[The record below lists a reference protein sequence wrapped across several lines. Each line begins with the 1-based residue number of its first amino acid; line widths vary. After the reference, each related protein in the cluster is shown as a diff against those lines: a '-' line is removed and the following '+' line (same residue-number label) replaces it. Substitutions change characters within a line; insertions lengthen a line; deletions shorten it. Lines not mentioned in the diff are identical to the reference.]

1 MPSPRLPK
9 ETIRTIALELGFDL
23 VRFGPADPGEHGL
36 HFRRWLA
43 EGRHGDMQYLVDNA
57 PRILDPGSW
66 RAGVRSAVALAVDY
80 GGPAGELPGG
90 GRIAR
95 YATGRDYHRW
105 LRERVFSLRERLE
118 SAGLPYGSMN
128 GGTDAVPV
136 LERALAVRA
145 GIGFLAK
152 SAMVISPTHGPYLQ
166 LAELLTDE
174 ELPPDPPAAGSCG
187 TCTACLDAC
196 PTQAITAPFQVD
208 ARRCLSY
215 TTIELRGFAAP
226 ELRAAQGDWL
236 FGCDVCL
243 EVCPFTKKSAR
254 RSVLG
259 TDRPKELQP
268 HRIVQTWT
276 LVDVLQMDEAR
287 FQSEFTGHRDASRG
301 SQRHAPQCRRGARQS
316 HATTAPCRRWSK
328 CCTTRIRSC
337 VATPHGRSA
346 GSLPRSEALARGLA
360 AASPTRK
367 CASSSSARSLRGEQT
382 LQLIEHRAD
391 LRRDVGVAHQLGD
404 LLHRALHQ
412 AVLRRGQRALEL
424 AEAAELA
431 HLGLQRADD
440 ALETRLRLLG
450 GGAVGDTPTA
460 TWSGRRRSSSAC
472 RRPRSAW
479 PCHRPQP

>member
-1 MPSPRLPK
+1 VSVPAPRLPA
-9 ETIRTIALELGFDL
+9 ETIRAIAHDLGFDL
-23 VRFGPADPGEHGL
+23 VRFGPADPGEHGE

-43 EGRHGDMQYLVDNA
+43 DGRHGDMQYLVDNA
-57 PRILDPGSW
+57 PRILDPTAW
-66 RAGVRSAVALAVDY
+66 RAGVRSAITLAVDY

-90 GRIAR
+90 GRVAR

-105 LRERVFSLRERLE
+105 LRERVFALRERLE
-118 SAGLPYGSMN
+118 ASGLPFGSMN

-136 LERALAVRA
+136 LERALAVRS

-215 TTIELRGFAAP
+215 TTIEQRGFIAP
-226 ELRAAQGDWL
+226 ELREAQGDWL

-259 TDRPKELQP
+259 NDRPKELQP

-276 LVDVLQMDEAR
+276 LIDVLTMDEAR
-287 FQSEFTGHRDASRG
+287 YQSEFTGTAM
-301 SQRHAPQCRRGARQS
+301 RRA
-316 HATTAPCRRWSK
+316 
-328 CCTTRIRSC
+328 
-337 VATPHGRSA
+337 GRSGLRRNA
-346 GSLPRSEALARGLA
+346 AVVLGNRGDDRALPALVEVLHDADPVVRGHAAWAIGRLAPRSEVLA
-360 AASPTRK
+360 
-367 CASSSSARSLRGEQT
+367 
-382 LQLIEHRAD
+382 
-391 LRRDVGVAHQLGD
+391 
-404 LLHRALHQ
+404 Q
-412 AVLRRGQRALEL
+412 A
-424 AEAAELA
+424 
-431 HLGLQRADD
+431 LQREPD
-440 ALETRLRLLG
+440 AQVRIELE
-450 GGAVGDTPTA
+450 
-460 TWSGRRRSSSAC
+460 RSFTS
-472 RRPRSAW
+472 R
-479 PCHRPQP
+479 